1 MPNTSLWKR
10 ISGQRWVLGG
20 LVGATALSAVLGFSA
35 WAGEEGGRPDGSPP
49 AMGMHGGPRM
59 GGMPGGDLPLGM
71 PMMGPGLDRMLAH
84 LNATAQQK
92 DQIHKIT
99 QAAEPDFKAMREAA
113 RAMHEEGL
121 KLWAAPKLDAQAAEQ
136 LRQKMDAQ
144 HQKVSERM
152 LKLMLDVGQ
161 VLTPEQRAQMAQDMS
176 SHRRAWSRPDHA
188 SGPAQGAK

>member
-35 WAGEEGGRPDGSPP
+35 WAGEEGGRPDCPP
-49 AMGMHGGPRM
+49 PTM
-59 GGMPGGDLPLGM
+59 GM
-71 PMMGPGLDRMLAH
+71 PMMGRGLDRMLAH

-92 DQIHKIT
+92 DQIHQIT
-99 QAAEPDFKAMREAA
+99 QAAEPELKTLRDEA
-113 RAMHEEGL
+113 RAMHDEGL
-121 KLWAAPKLDAQAAEQ
+121 KLWTAPKLDAQAAEQ

-161 VLTPEQRAQMAQDMS
+161 VLTPEQRAQMAQDMA
-176 SHRRAWSRPDHA
+176 SHRRAWSRPGHA